1 MTFLGQPG
9 TQIPDTVIRIRVYLL
24 DSWIFFFNKNCD
36 LVCVSCFD
44 DSIYIEYIEIYFWC
58 CGEEPNLS
66 ESRLKTTLDE
76 RLIKCL
82 DVHTDNKS
90 LL

>member
-58 CGEEPNLS
+58 CGEEPNLN
-66 ESRLKTTLDE
+66 ESISG
-76 RLIKCL
+76 LIKCL
-82 DVHTDNKS
+82 DIHADNKS

>member
-58 CGEEPNLS
+58 CGEEPNLNESIS
-66 ESRLKTTLDE
+66 E
-76 RLIKCL
+76 LIKCL
-82 DVHTDNKS
+82 DVHADNKS

>member
-58 CGEEPNLS
+58 CGEEPNLNKS
-66 ESRLKTTLDE
+66 IIG
-76 RLIKCL
+76 LIKCL
-82 DVHTDNKS
+82 DVHADNKS

>member
-58 CGEEPNLS
+58 CGEEPNLN
-66 ESRLKTTLDE
+66 ESISG
-76 RLIKCL
+76 LIKCL
-82 DVHTDNKS
+82 DVHADNKS

>member
-44 DSIYIEYIEIYFWC
+44 DSIYIEYIEIYFWWC
-58 CGEEPNLS
+58 CEEPNLN
-66 ESRLKTTLDE
+66 ESIIGVIT
-76 RLIKCL
+76 CL
-82 DVHTDNKS
+82 DVHADNKS